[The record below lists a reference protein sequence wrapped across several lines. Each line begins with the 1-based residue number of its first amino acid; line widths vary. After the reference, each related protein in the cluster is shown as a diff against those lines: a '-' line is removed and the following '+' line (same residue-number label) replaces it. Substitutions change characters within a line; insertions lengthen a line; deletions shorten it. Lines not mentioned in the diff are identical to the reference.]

1 MATVFKVFQSDDITS
16 KGTVV
21 HEATPITGTIVS
33 GGYVYYDAT
42 PSLIE
47 ANIKNYTHGL
57 YQSVYDYPYLSS
69 SGNHMF
75 DIGYGFSSGS
85 ALSGAAT
92 TQNAKKINIYNQMA
106 QVLAGYN
113 ENGIIREFD
122 QDGDLTSGTKLKECI
137 FITFSR
143 LLVKDEIKKGSFN
156 LELGVDP
163 AYSMAANG
171 GTTFNDRILI
181 TDVSGNNGYFTNSP
195 AGDYGVLYATASA
208 GINVMSASLAGD
220 GLNQQ
225 PCGLIYYQA
234 GVVVLSGS
242 ALTSEDYATAVDCID
257 TTGYVASNADA
268 SFTILIPS
276 AAGGLGGPAVTILLD
291 EDKDDGTPASA
302 AANTIS
308 IGTSDAAET
317 DALAASYIINAINGV
332 TAGRFVYASSGNG
345 EASDDLGIT
354 AKQGSSDTQIT
365 LTMDQPGSVGNIE
378 GALATASGLN
388 IVDVTA
394 FTDGRSGPNSL
405 LKVGEVDMSPLGTT
419 PVTISDM
426 LTGSTIQKCADGLR
440 NRIYNI
446 SFNNTTELNSSIYF
460 CRVNHNDFN
469 YSSNVT
475 YLSASKIR
483 VKEELK
489 DLPIS
494 YITSIGLY
502 SPDNELLA
510 TAKLSEPIYKAPTE
524 EYTFKVRLDY

>member
-1 MATVFKVFQSDDITS
+1 
-16 KGTVV
+16 
-21 HEATPITGTIVS
+21 
-33 GGYVYYDAT
+33 
-42 PSLIE
+42 
-47 ANIKNYTHGL
+47 
-57 YQSVYDYPYLSS
+57 
-69 SGNHMF
+69 
-75 DIGYGFSSGS
+75 
-85 ALSGAAT
+85 
-92 TQNAKKINIYNQMA
+92 MA

-208 GINVMSASLAGD
+208 GLNVMSASLADD

-234 GVVVLSGS
+234 GIVVLSGS

-257 TTGYVASNADA
+257 TDGYVAGDADA
-268 SFTILIPS
+268 SFTISIPTS
-276 AAGGLGGPAVTILLD
+276 CGGLGGTAVTILLD
-291 EDKDDGTPASA
+291 EDKDDVTPATA

-308 IGTSDAAET
+308 IGTSDGSET

-345 EASDDLGIT
+345 QASDDLGIT

-365 LTMDQPGSVGNIE
+365 LTMDQPGSVGNITS
-378 GALATASGLN
+378 ALATASGLN

-394 FTDGRSGPNSL
+394 FTDGKSGPNSL
-405 LKVGEVDMSPLGTT
+405 LKVGEVDMSSLSPTQT
-419 PVTISDM
+419 MSDM
-426 LTGSTIQKCADGLR
+426 LTGSTIAQCADALR

-475 YLSASKIR
+475 YLDASKIR
-483 VKEELK
+483 VKEQLK

-510 TAKLSEPIYKAPTE
+510 TAKLSEPIYKSPTE